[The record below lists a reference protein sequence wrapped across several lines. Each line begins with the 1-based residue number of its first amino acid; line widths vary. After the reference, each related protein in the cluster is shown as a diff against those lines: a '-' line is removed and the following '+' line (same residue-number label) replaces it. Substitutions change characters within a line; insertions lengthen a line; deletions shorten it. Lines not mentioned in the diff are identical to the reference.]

1 MPTGEAG
8 AADHRRAAQARG
20 ELWSRLADW
29 LSFPGADFIAA
40 FEAGDIATE
49 ARRLVD
55 ALAYPFPY
63 PLPLDA
69 EALATGDPAEVEV
82 EFIRLFDVPSGGA
95 PVSLYGGVHGGDRRQ
110 VMEELLRFYRHFGL
124 SVANAPERDLP
135 DAIPTV
141 LEFLSILCVG
151 EAEAADSEAV
161 ETFRTAQRDILER
174 HLTRWMP
181 AIAGR
186 LARKDPMPLYRS
198 LIDLLGHFAAAEHAA
213 LASP

>member
-1 MPTGEAG
+1 MAPAAAG
-8 AADHRRAAQARG
+8 AVDHHGGAAARS
-20 ELWSRLADW
+20 ELWAQLADW
-29 LSFPGADFIAA
+29 LTFPSDEFIADFAN
-40 FEAGDIATE
+40 GRIATE

-63 PLPLDA
+63 PLPLDSD
-69 EALATGDPAEVEV
+69 ALTGGDPAEVEV

-95 PVSLYGGVHGGDRRQ
+95 PVPLYGGVHGGDRRQ

-124 SVANAPERDLP
+124 SVADAPERDLP

-141 LEFLSILCVG
+141 LEFLSFLCTG
-151 EAEAADSEAV
+151 EAEAADAEAV
-161 ETFRTAQRDILER
+161 QTFRSVQRDILER
-174 HLTRWMP
+174 HVTKWMP

-186 LARKDPMPLYRS
+186 LAKKDPMSLYRA

-213 LASP
+213 LSAA

>member
-1 MPTGEAG
+1 MAQGAAG
-8 AADHRRAAQARG
+8 AVSHHGAARERG
-20 ELWSRLADW
+20 DLWARLADW
-29 LSFPGADFIAA
+29 LTFPTGEFVAA
-40 FEAGDIATE
+40 FAGGEIASE

-55 ALAYPFPY
+55 ALAYPTPY

-69 EALATGDPAEVEV
+69 VALASGDPGEVEV

-95 PVSLYGGVHGGDRRQ
+95 PVPLYGGVHGGDRRQ

-141 LEFLSILCVG
+141 LEFLSFLCAG
-151 EAEAADSEAV
+151 EAEATDAEAI
-161 ETFRTAQRDILER
+161 ESFRTAQRDILER
-174 HLTRWMP
+174 HITKWTP

-186 LARKDPMPLYRS
+186 LARKDPMPLYRA

-213 LASP
+213 LASA

>member
-1 MPTGEAG
+1 VPTGPTGVAG
-8 AADHRRAAQARG
+8 HHRAANARG
-20 ELWSRLADW
+20 ELWARLADW
-29 LSFPGADFIAA
+29 LSFPSADFVVAFERGEIAA
-40 FEAGDIATE
+40 A

-55 ALAYPFPY
+55 ALDYPFPY

-69 EALATGDPAEVEV
+69 EALATGDAAEVEV

-95 PVSLYGGVHGGDRRQ
+95 PVPLYGGVHGGDRRQ

-141 LEFLSILCVG
+141 LEFLSFLCAG
-151 EAEAADSEAV
+151 EAEAAGSEAV

-174 HLTRWMP
+174 HVTRWMP

-186 LARKDPMPLYRS
+186 LAKKAPMPLYRS

-213 LASP
+213 LASS

>member
-141 LEFLSILCVG
+141 LEFLSFLCVG

-186 LARKDPMPLYRS
+186 LAKKDPMPLYRS

>member
-1 MPTGEAG
+1 MTPTAAG
-8 AADHRRAAQARG
+8 AADHQAAAVARS
-20 ELWSRLADW
+20 ELWASLADW
-29 LSFPGADFIAA
+29 LTFPTDDFVSDFAAGRIAS
-40 FEAGDIATE
+40 E

-63 PLPLDA
+63 PLPLDSDG
-69 EALATGDPAEVEV
+69 LASGDPEEVEV

-95 PVSLYGGVHGGDRRQ
+95 PVPLYGGVHGGDRRQ

-141 LEFLSILCVG
+141 LEFLAFLCAG
-151 EAEAADSEAV
+151 EAEAVDAEAV
-161 ETFRTAQRDILER
+161 QTFRSVQRDILER
-174 HLTRWMP
+174 HVTKWMP
-181 AIAGR
+181 PIAGR
-186 LARKDPMPLYRS
+186 LAKKDPMSLYRA

-213 LASP
+213 LSAA